1 MIESKHGQGMELT
14 DTEDKMTDTFKAVI
28 LDDILG
34 IMSEE
39 DADILMQRIDK
50 NVSYGDAAWTLVTA
64 RAFKAMMPEGYALS
78 ALEADDVFVA
88 IAG

>member
-1 MIESKHGQGMELT
+1 MT
-14 DTEDKMTDTFKAVI
+14 DTYTFKAVN

-39 DADILMQRIDK
+39 DADILMQRIDE

-64 RAFKAMMPEGYALS
+64 RAFKAMMPAGYALS